1 MSKLPWV
8 IVCSELWFLCY
19 CLIFFLLFYS
29 RMFFLLTLGWMV
41 KFLFIDYGDVI
52 FSKAWPVKQPLSC
65 FHMSQRTI
73 NEACWI
79 IYQGSI
85 IADCFGKP
93 YFSISP
99 AKSTN
104 ELCEYAVYDFFSP
117 FQHVLHLHMLACCW
131 LSGGLFSIIF
141 FQLCSVLFL

>member
-1 MSKLPWV
+1 
-8 IVCSELWFLCY
+8 
-19 CLIFFLLFYS
+19 
-29 RMFFLLTLGWMV
+29 MFFLLTLGWMV

-93 YFSISP
+93 YCSVSP

-104 ELCEYAVYDFFSP
+104 ELCEYAVYDFFP
-117 FQHVLHLHMLACCW
+117 FPACSSFAHVGLLLAQW
-131 LSGGLFSIIF
+131 RSIFHYFF